1 MNDNRLL
8 ELNGMGL
15 IPGPTETESEFIR
28 RVDYCLKLHA
38 NWPGLNSLK
47 EFDSIK
53 TIGEFSEEALAK
65 TTRLYGINPIWI
77 PLFFS
82 NYQLM
87 PWHGGTA
94 WIFQENDDLPTSA
107 FFQLKKIFQKNRY
120 YLGIYDREE
129 LIAHEISHVGRMM
142 FEEPKFEELIA
153 YRSSSSPFRRF
164 FGSIVQSSN
173 ESMIFVLL
181 MFLILCFDFFLIA
194 FDYDEAFQYGL
205 WLKLVP
211 LSLIGYGCIRLW
223 YRQRQFRKALQ
234 NIKSA
239 IKKEEDAEAV
249 VYRLT
254 DKEIELFSRLSPSQI
269 LDYIDEHKDKS
280 LRLRLI
286 SLAYTSLS

>member
-1 MNDNRLL
+1 MNDKRLL

-15 IPGPTETESEFIR
+15 IPGPNETESEFIR

-53 TIGEFSEEALAK
+53 TIGEFSEEALTR
-65 TTRLYGINPIWI
+65 TTHLYGINPKWI

-120 YLGIYDREE
+120 YLGIYDRQE

-153 YRSSSSPFRRF
+153 YRTSSSPFRRF
-164 FGSIVQSSN
+164 FGSIVQSST
-173 ESMIFVLL
+173 ESMIFVML
-181 MFLILCFDFFLIA
+181 MFLILCLDFFFIS
-194 FDYDEAFQYGL
+194 FDYEEAFQYSL
-205 WLKLVP
+205 WLKLIPFV
-211 LSLIGYGCIRLW
+211 LIGYGFFRLW
-223 YRQRQFRKALQ
+223 NRQRQFKKALQ
-234 NIKSA
+234 NIKGA

-249 VYRLT
+249 IYRLT
-254 DKEIELFSRLSPSQI
+254 DKEIELFSKLSSNEI
-269 LDYIDEHKDKS
+269 VKYIDENKDKS